1 VVRRDAA
8 LDGPEGLIVACLPF
22 LSCALLVGATRDAS
36 GPLTPRPE
44 SRAIDRRALVTRHH
58 PTLTRLD
65 PESPLTVGN
74 GEFAFTADVTGLQT
88 FAEAY
93 DATIPLGTLAQWGW
107 HTAPNP
113 DGWAIDGFGFH
124 GFDSHGRRVGYADIP
139 SNERTPEINWL
150 RANPHRLHLGRIGFR
165 LVRAAGTPAAAGDLS
180 GVRQTLDLSESADLR
195 WRELE
200 RRIVLSQYPTA
211 IQCAGSLPGNGALL
225 YAVAMMAAGCDGAP
239 DIHARVSRET
249 AAGRCAGR
257 GCAGPHSPRPGPRRL
272 GSPPSCDPRLS
283 PEPRASV
290 DWSVGVPA
298 TEDGPLDIKSP
309 EFYAEIGLISGL
321 EVHQQLLT
329 ERKMFCHCP
338 ARRYTDTHDG
348 EVLRHM
354 RPTLSELGE
363 YDGTALMEFK
373 TRKNIIYLLHKQNVC
388 TYEMDDTPPFLVN
401 QDAVDVAIEQCLML
415 GCDIVDEVHIARKQ
429 YLDGSIPTGF
439 QRTAIVGVNG
449 RLPFRGRELT
459 ILQVSV
465 EEDSCREVSDEGH
478 LIVWRTDRLGMPLIE
493 TVTGPDLRTPDEVA
507 DAILLVGRVC
517 RSTGHVRVGLGASR
531 QDVNVSVR
539 GGRRVEIK
547 GVPKA
552 SWAPGLVH
560 GEAIRQVNLLKLRDE
575 LLRRGVTTP
584 ESVGV
589 ESADVT
595 ALFASSEAAFLTV
608 EGWEKYTRDEKRRAG
623 FELGAGK
630 FTVRAIRVKGLGGT
644 LAWPT
649 QPDCIFA
656 HELAGRIRV
665 IAGLDQR
672 PILLHS
678 EKWPDYHRSLQE
690 LRRVRTH
697 LKCNPEDGIVLV
709 WGPDEDTMTAANEV
723 RLRYVDALNGI
734 PNETRQPFE
743 DGMTDFERILPG
755 PDRMYPDTDSPPSRV
770 TRARVERLQA
780 ALAPRPWEREA
791 RYAAAGVPTS
801 TIHFL
806 IRRGGARLVDKVTAA
821 RDERVKQACVLFG
834 EQLKGLR
841 RDGVP
846 VDNVPDER
854 WCELFDAASALP
866 VLWQAWGEI
875 VRAMAAAPGAAV
887 AAIVAGLELGRAP
900 DDWRRRVTDAVAAAR
915 DRLYAPGAD
924 RLFRFSMGLAMREL
938 RGKVSA
944 LDVAGAVTA
953 EIEGGGRG
961 AAGGTTTVETGSG
974 R

>member
-1 VVRRDAA
+1 M
-8 LDGPEGLIVACLPF
+8 
-22 LSCALLVGATRDAS
+22 
-36 GPLTPRPE
+36 
-44 SRAIDRRALVTRHH
+44 
-58 PTLTRLD
+58 
-65 PESPLTVGN
+65 
-74 GEFAFTADVTGLQT
+74 Q
-88 FAEAY
+88 
-93 DATIPLGTLAQWGW
+93 
-107 HTAPNP
+107 
-113 DGWAIDGFGFH
+113 
-124 GFDSHGRRVGYADIP
+124 
-139 SNERTPEINWL
+139 
-150 RANPHRLHLGRIGFR
+150 
-165 LVRAAGTPAAAGDLS
+165 
-180 GVRQTLDLSESADLR
+180 
-195 WRELE
+195 
-200 RRIVLSQYPTA
+200 
-211 IQCAGSLPGNGALL
+211 
-225 YAVAMMAAGCDGAP
+225 
-239 DIHARVSRET
+239 
-249 AAGRCAGR
+249 
-257 GCAGPHSPRPGPRRL
+257 
-272 GSPPSCDPRLS
+272 
-283 PEPRASV
+283 
-290 DWSVGVPA
+290 
-298 TEDGPLDIKSP
+298 EDGPLDIKP
-309 EFYAEIGLISGL
+309 AEFYAEIGLVSGL

-373 TRKNIIYLLHKQNVC
+373 TRKNIIYLLHKENVC

-449 RLPFRGRELT
+449 RLPFRGRELS

-507 DAILLVGRVC
+507 EAILLVGRVC

-552 SWAPGLVH
+552 GWAPRLVH

-575 LLRRGVTTP
+575 LIRRGYSSP
-584 ESVGV
+584 EAIGV

-595 ALFASSEAAFLTV
+595 SLFASSEASFLTV
-608 EGWEKYTRDEKRRAG
+608 EGWEKYVRDEARRPG
-623 FELGAGK
+623 FELGQGK
-630 FTVRAIRVKGLGGT
+630 FTVRAVRVKELGST
-644 LAWPT
+644 LGWPT

-690 LRRVRTH
+690 LRKVRAH
-697 LKCNPEDGIVLV
+697 LKCNPEDGVVLV
-709 WGPDEDTMTAANEV
+709 WGPDEDTVTAANEI
-723 RLRYVDALNGI
+723 RLRYIDAIDGI

-743 DGMTDFERILPG
+743 DGSTDFERILPG

-770 TRARVERLQA
+770 TRQRVERLHA
-780 ALAPRPWEREA
+780 ALSPRPWDREA
-791 RYAAAGVPTS
+791 RYTAAGVPTP
-801 TIHFL
+801 TVHFL
-806 IRRGGARLVDKVTAA
+806 IRRGAARLVDKVV
-821 RDERVKQACVLFG
+821 DACRAPIKLAGLLFG
-834 EQLKGLR
+834 EKVKALR
-841 RDGVP
+841 RAGVA
-846 VDNVPDER
+846 VDTISDDR
-854 WCELFDAASALP
+854 WCQFFDAVAAQP
-866 VLWQAWGEI
+866 VLWEAWDRL
-875 VRAMAAAPGAAV
+875 VRAMA
-887 AAIVAGLELGRAP
+887 EAP
-900 DDWRRRVTDAVAAAR
+900 DAPVTVLAAALRLGDAPR
-915 DRLYAPGAD
+915 DWQAGVASGVASARARLYRPGDD

-938 RGKVSA
+938 RGKVPA
-944 LDVAGAVTA
+944 RVVADAVMT
-953 EIEGGGRG
+953 EV
-961 AAGGTTTVETGSG
+961 GT